1 MYQNSTDIQRK
12 NRQTLKRILRYIR
25 PYRGLV
31 ILSLGLSILT
41 VGLTLYIPILT
52 GHGVDAIVGKG
63 QVDFA
68 GLLSIIISIAISISV
83 TASAQWVMNHINN
96 KITYHIV
103 RDLRIQAFNH
113 LQELPLSYIDQHSSG
128 DLLSRV
134 ISRSVQGGLW
144 ITIMNNLN
152 VAAVAVL
159 ADIPC
164 VLLAEGVEAP
174 EDLCEKCAEEGIF
187 LLGSDRSAYELA
199 AAYAQNQP

>member
-1 MYQNSTDIQRK
+1 MTI
-12 NRQTLKRILRYIR
+12 RQLIDR
-25 PYRGLV
+25 
-31 ILSLGLSILT
+31 LSLRVLAGGASDETQLQ
-41 VGLTLYIPILT
+41 GCYI
-52 GHGVDAIVGKG
+52 
-63 QVDFA
+63 
-68 GLLSIIISIAISISV
+68 
-83 TASAQWVMNHINN
+83 
-96 KITYHIV
+96 
-103 RDLRIQAFNH
+103 
-113 LQELPLSYIDQHSSG
+113 G

>member
-1 MYQNSTDIQRK
+1 MTI
-12 NRQTLKRILRYIR
+12 RQLIDR
-25 PYRGLV
+25 
-31 ILSLGLSILT
+31 LSLRVL
-41 VGLTLYIPILT
+41 
-52 GHGVDAIVGKG
+52 
-63 QVDFA
+63 A
-68 GLLSIIISIAISISV
+68 GG
-83 TASAQWVMNHINN
+83 ASAETQ
-96 KITYHIV
+96 
-103 RDLRIQAFNH
+103 
-113 LQELPLSYIDQHSSG
+113 LQGCYIG

-144 ITIMNNLN
+144 ITIINNLN